1 MLPAAT
7 ADSNT
12 VAGIAVPDPE
22 RERHDDAATD
32 WAFTTTV
39 TQGAANVG

>member
-1 MLPAAT
+1 MLPTAT

-12 VAGIAVPDPE
+12 VAGSLSRIPNGSDT
-22 RERHDDAATD
+22 DDAATD